1 MTEERMILKRTP
13 KEPRNQK
20 LGNVSAVFLREASN
34 LSASA
39 GEWDRAAHLGT
50 ARRSRGGTPGAWRRR
65 WTPLDWTR
73 EAPVR
78 PKQKAKGALLLSSN
92 RPAARAV
99 PSYLNPL
106 LPTSQPRCCR
116 VRAGLC
122 SRPAGQRAALEGSEA
137 TPECLLRPHWRELT
151 RCSKGHSMPREHYPG
166 TTGDLWASSTNQPS
180 QSWEAMA
187 IAPPSFYKND
197 RQHSSLWLSP
207 LSLSLLPFLYWV
219 SGTCVF
225 LPIGWASELILF
237 LFSPHPLGPFFKW
250 IYSVR
255 YCHPWMPAAGNVW
268 CCFQRQFCRKCVLPS
283 ESIICR
289 RKCVLANPMKVCIH
303 RARLKMK
310 IILC

>member
-137 TPECLLRPHWRELT
+137 TPECSLRPHWRELT

-207 LSLSLLPFLYWV
+207 LSLSLSTAISLLGFWYL
-219 SGTCVF
+219 CVF
-225 LPIGWASELILF
+225 ANWLSQRVNIVSFFTSPPWPVFQMDIVQCKVLPS
-237 LFSPHPLGPFFKW
+237 
-250 IYSVR
+250 
-255 YCHPWMPAAGNVW
+255 MNAG
-268 CCFQRQFCRKCVLPS
+268 CRKCV
-283 ESIICR
+283 
-289 RKCVLANPMKVCIH
+289 VLFSAPV
-303 RARLKMK
+303 L
-310 IILC
+310 